1 MKSNLSRITAL
12 VCAAGLALSLSGCL
26 RGDQGTVI
34 GAVPTPTPTPVAT
47 PESTPEPTPE
57 ATPMPANWHTIE
69 AASPDSVTLAFT
81 GDVNFADD
89 WAIMENY
96 LASGKTDFSENFSA
110 DLLAEMQGADLL
122 LCNNEF
128 CISDRGEAMEGKEYT
143 FRATPASTAYWQTM
157 GADILTLA
165 NNHVGDFGLDALTD
179 TLDNLAA
186 AGIATVGAGRNL
198 AEAQQAQYYQVNG
211 MTIAY
216 VAATRAE
223 KNIMT
228 PQATEESPGVLY
240 AYDPAE
246 TLDAVR
252 QAKENADFVIV
263 CLHWGTEETTDLEQE
278 QVDLATA
285 CAEAGAD
292 LIVGS
297 HPHVL
302 QGAGWRGDVPVFYS
316 LGNFWFNMDVDNT
329 ALLKVT
335 LYSPEEFTCQI
346 LPCQQQGGT
355 TELLTDE
362 TDRSWVL
369 TTMNDAMEEGAYL
382 DGDGILQ
389 HAE

>member
-1 MKSNLSRITAL
+1 MKTNLSKLTAL
-12 VCAAGLALSLSGCL
+12 ACAAGMALALTGCL

-34 GAVPTPTPTPVAT
+34 GAVPTPTPTAT
-47 PESTPEPTPE
+47 PESTPKPTPE
-57 ATPMPANWHTIE
+57 ATPTPANWHTIE

-89 WAIMENY
+89 GEIMANY
-96 LASGKTDFSENFSA
+96 LGSGRTDFSENFSA

-122 LCNNEF
+122 FCNNEF
-128 CISDRGEAMEGKEYT
+128 CISDRGEPLEGKEDT
-143 FRATPASTAYWQTM
+143 FRAASADTGYWQAV
-157 GADILTLA
+157 GADIVSLA

-179 TLDNLAA
+179 TLDNLSA

-211 MTIAY
+211 MTIAF
-216 VAATRAE
+216 VAATRVE
-223 KNIMT
+223 SDVLT
-228 PQATEESPGVLY
+228 PQATADSPGVLY

-246 TLDAVR
+246 TLDAIR
-252 QAKENADFVIV
+252 QAKENADFVV
-263 CLHWGTEETTDLEQE
+263 VSLHWGTDGTTDLEQE
-278 QVDLATA
+278 QIDLATA
-285 CAEAGAD
+285 CADAGAD

-297 HPHVL
+297 HPNLL

-316 LGNFWFNMDVDNT
+316 LGNFWFNMEVDNT

-335 LYSPEEFTCQI
+335 LRSPDDFSCQI
-346 LPCQQQGGT
+346 LPCQQQSGT
-355 TELLTDE
+355 TGLLTDE
-362 TDRSWVL
+362 TDRGWVL